1 MERRK
6 AARLE
11 RPADYVKPPPPLHP
25 LLEKLEK
32 LHKDTAESQSQFRTN
47 RSRTSRFGEPID
59 SDAVPEDDQE
69 AIKQR
74 SEMFDKKFI
83 QLQKLLV
90 NYTKAGS

>member
-32 LHKDTAESQSQFRTN
+32 LHKDTSQFQPNTRPNMTN
-47 RSRTSRFGEPID
+47 RFAEPID
-59 SDAVPEDDQE
+59 PDAVPEDDPDSV
-69 AIKQR
+69 KQR
-74 SEMFDKKFI
+74 SEIFDKKFI
-83 QLQKLLV
+83 QFEKLLV
-90 NYTKAGS
+90 RYTKAGS